1 MKVVVK
7 MMVAAALM
15 CSATVSMAQ
24 DTKIRFFGQP
34 EIINTKTKETNRMMG
49 VDPGTGQFITKD
61 TTFDSKT
68 NFNTGNY
75 VLFVT
80 SQLSERI
87 SVLSEVSFSNRIDA
101 VTGKNTSSFEV
112 QRLALK
118 YYIEDYFSIRVGKM
132 FTPVGYWNNQFT
144 LGLVLQP
151 TIQRPL
157 AIRPVSEGGVLQYRD
172 AGIQFEGENITKARL
187 FYKVLVANGVG
198 YHGSN
203 DKIDNHVAV
212 TAQLGVEPVD
222 GLKIL
227 GSGMFDRI
235 QQGKPNPNGSI
246 ASLPDNG
253 RLQLITLSAAYMN
266 AEKKPEF
273 IAEFLSQKSKFDNI
287 EDASSYTYYVY
298 GGYKVTNKIT
308 PYALYNYTQAGN
320 GSTTGDPYF
329 SPLPLKINLLTVGV
343 RYKFNSNFIA
353 KAEYEM
359 NNEKYYYADSMT
371 PGPNDGFTNSSKSN
385 RVRLQLAFAF

>member
-212 TAQLGVEPVD
+212 TAQVGVEPVD

>member
-212 TAQLGVEPVD
+212 TAQVGVEPVD

-320 GSTTGDPYF
+320 GTTTGDPYF

>member
-320 GSTTGDPYF
+320 GTTTGDPYF